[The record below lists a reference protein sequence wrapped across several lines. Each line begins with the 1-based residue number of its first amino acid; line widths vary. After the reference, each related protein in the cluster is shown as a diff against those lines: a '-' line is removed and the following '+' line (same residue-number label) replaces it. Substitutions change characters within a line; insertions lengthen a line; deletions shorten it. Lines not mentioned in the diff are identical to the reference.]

1 MNIYDKV
8 FQDGVYLELISFTH
22 PASHYP
28 PSSPERHKRE
38 SNRWASKSP
47 GWIDYAFLGNSTTS
61 ISDIINKRAAEDG
74 SGVEYL
80 PEKKG
85 GRERPDGKVLEWVIS
100 SPKSGLEGVPFFC
113 GDITPRKWRVSRLVA
128 ASEIKFAMR
137 RAVADTSALQV
148 PVEPPSNTEHPA
160 KALGIAHVHVLAD
173 GKAITTLSNQ
183 LMSVVGSD
191 PITSTATE
199 SVWILETPTEAL
211 SGKGGHGGP
220 ELILATPKDED
231 EREALK
237 KRGPGV
243 YEVAFWVDKSRSGGT
258 ENTPYGKL
266 VWRPEEA

>member
-1 MNIYDKV
+1 MV

-113 GDITPRKWRVSRLVA
+113 GDITPRKWRV
-128 ASEIKFAMR
+128 
-137 RAVADTSALQV
+137 

-183 LMSVVGSD
+183 LTSVVGSD

-211 SGKGGHGGP
+211 SGKGRHGGP